1 MIQNLKKELLD
12 RDPVV
17 ETLIIIIIQNY
28 HLTQFTHMENEY
40 SSGYVHDLNR
50 LQHVGNSNDKITRF
64 DHPPGLE
71 KRECF
76 IEVAFHVIREA

>member
-1 MIQNLKKELLD
+1 MSKHPKKELLD

-17 ETLIIIIIQNY
+17 ETLIIIVIQNY
-28 HLTQFTHMENEY
+28 RLPQFTRTENKF

-50 LQHVGNSNDKITRF
+50 LQHIGNSNDKITRF

-76 IEVAFHVIREA
+76 IEVAFHVIGEA